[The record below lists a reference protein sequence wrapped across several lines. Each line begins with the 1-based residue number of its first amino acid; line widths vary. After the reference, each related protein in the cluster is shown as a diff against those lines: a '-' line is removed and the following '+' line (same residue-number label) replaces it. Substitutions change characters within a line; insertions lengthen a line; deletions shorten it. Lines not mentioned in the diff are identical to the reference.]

1 MTIQR
6 YGKKKAEENR
16 EFFVTPVNFR
26 GLCLHLYCSGLCNM
40 EERWLK
46 GWPMISKSWIVQ
58 ETSHRKQLFATSLKQ
73 KSTVPSDLDS
83 SLKSIFMQYI
93 MKLWESLPQVLS
105 SPRHKKFRN
114 ILNHTLGDFHWLL
127 NLDTKRQ
134 LTELLNLSLQEVR
147 RLHQGR
153 IVLYFPTS

>member
-1 MTIQR
+1 
-6 YGKKKAEENR
+6 
-16 EFFVTPVNFR
+16 
-26 GLCLHLYCSGLCNM
+26 
-40 EERWLK
+40 
-46 GWPMISKSWIVQ
+46 
-58 ETSHRKQLFATSLKQ
+58 
-73 KSTVPSDLDS
+73 
-83 SLKSIFMQYI
+83 MQYI

-134 LTELLNLSLQEVR
+134 LTELLSLSLQEVR

-153 IVLYFPTS
+153 IVLYLPYFLTSFHKHLIPVTLRDSGEG